1 MKNLNLFH
9 HGKTVTIPKKI
20 IAGDYIQWT
29 LNATQDHF
37 GNPISSPDWSVVYY
51 LRTNKQN
58 FAATINSTA
67 HEDGFKFTISQAT
80 SATFPD
86 GLWFYQAMANKS
98 GNERQTIAQGQFT
111 VLEST
116 LYSGNNPKAFDGR
129 TQIRKDFDAI
139 EATIRALS
147 TGQAVQEYKI
157 GNRSIKKYDLS
168 ELILIR
174 DRYKRDLIK
183 EEKQQL
189 IANGQGNPHNLYI
202 RTRG

>member
-1 MKNLNLFH
+1 
-9 HGKTVTIPKKI
+9 VTIPKKI
-20 IAGDYIQWT
+20 IAGDYTQWT
-29 LNATQDHF
+29 LKSTQDHF
-37 GNPISSPDWSVVYY
+37 GNAISSPDWEVVYY

-58 FAATINSTA
+58 FAATVNSTA
-67 HEDGFKFTISQAT
+67 YEDGFKFTISNAL

-98 GNERQTIAQGQFT
+98 GAERQTIAQGQFT

-129 TQIRKDFDAI
+129 SQIKKDFDAI
-139 EATIRALS
+139 EATIRAIV
-147 TGQAVQEYKI
+147 TGGAVQEYKI
-157 GNRSIKKYDLS
+157 GNRNLKKFDLA
-168 ELILIR
+168 ELYLVR

-183 EEKQQL
+183 EEKAQL
-189 IANGQGNPHNLYI
+189 IANGFGNPHNLYI

>member
-1 MKNLNLFH
+1 MKF
-9 HGKTVTIPKKI
+9 PQSFR
-20 IAGDYIQWT
+20 AGDYIQWR
-29 LNATQDHF
+29 LNATTDNF
-37 GNPISSPDWSVVYY
+37 NEPISSPDWSVTYY
-51 LRTNKQN
+51 FRTNTD
-58 FAATINSTA
+58 FLGATATSTV
-67 HEDGFKFTISQAT
+67 HLDGFQFSLASNVTE
-80 SATFPD
+80 TFLT
-86 GLWFYQAMANKS
+86 GNWFYQAIANKS
-98 GNERQTIAQGQFT
+98 GAEKQTVASGKFQVLPNLAFT
-111 VLEST
+111 GS
-116 LYSGNNPKAFDGR
+116 NPEALDDR
-129 TQIRKDFDAI
+129 TQAQKDFDAI